1 MSELKTQEYTV
12 KKTQNN
18 INITPDIAINFVNR
32 RAINLFFQQRK
43 KLIYT
48 AFIFNS
54 KSLSIHVLR
63 NFGNT
68 LFFKAIL
75 TEYAD

>member
-1 MSELKTQEYTV
+1 MPELKTQEYTV

-18 INITPDIAINFVNR
+18 INITLDIAINFVNR

-54 KSLSIHVLR
+54 KSLSILG

>member
-32 RAINLFFQQRK
+32 HAINLFFQQRK

-54 KSLSIHVLR
+54 KSLSILR
-63 NFGNT
+63 SFGNT

>member
-54 KSLSIHVLR
+54 KSLSILR

>member
-54 KSLSIHVLR
+54 KSLSILR
-63 NFGNT
+63 RFGNT

>member
-12 KKTQNN
+12 KKTQNS

-54 KSLSIHVLR
+54 KSLSILR
-63 NFGNT
+63 SFGNT

>member
-48 AFIFNS
+48 AI
-54 KSLSIHVLR
+54 LR
-63 NFGNT
+63 SFGNT

>member
-48 AFIFNS
+48 AFIFNC
-54 KSLSIHVLR
+54 KSLLILG

-75 TEYAD
+75 AEYAD